1 MTAIDKKKKSE
12 TSTLHN
18 DHSGHTARNP
28 KTWNR

>member
-1 MTAIDKKKKSE
+1 MTAIDKKKSE